1 MEKEFVPYELAL
13 KLKELDFD
21 EPCLAYYIKKD
32 LHIYSHIVEFDG
44 INASKLD
51 VRNSKITENHRNFY
65 GIEVT
70 APLWQQ
76 AFDFMAFKH
85 NIHGN
90 VITTGKDKI
99 YMSYEYRE
107 GYGGTKSNGG
117 TYTDIYDCRIDLL
130 EDMIQLWK
138 NK

>member
-1 MEKEFVPYELAL
+1 MEKEFIPFEFAF
-13 KLKELDFD
+13 KLNKELGFD
-21 EPCLAYYIKKD
+21 EECFGYYFGSSLQILNGNIINTTNLSIIK
-32 LHIYSHIVEFDG
+32 
-44 INASKLD
+44 
-51 VRNSKITENHRNFY
+51 
-65 GIEVT
+65 

-76 AFDFMAFKH
+76 AFDFMAFKY

-99 YMSYEYRE
+99 YMSSEYRE